1 MRGNDYQVEQGQV
14 LTRCDYEYPNLY
26 FMFGDYWVEVRP
38 DEYVLDVSEENDL
51 SLCIFAISKNSEP
64 FHIIGMPL
72 LQDYYSIFNMEEG
85 KIGFAPHTVSD
96 K

>member
-1 MRGNDYQVEQGQV
+1 
-14 LTRCDYEYPNLY
+14 
-26 FMFGDYWVEVRP
+26 MFGDYWVEVRP